1 MCIRRFLA
9 CLVSAPALR
18 GGAGSPSRAP
28 RFSLCALSALL
39 GLLAAS
45 GCTHVAPYQRE
56 YLTRP
61 GMDLTNEMLAA
72 EFEAHVQSAR
82 EGAIGGRGSIGSTG
96 GGCGCN

>member
-1 MCIRRFLA
+1 MFKRCRHA
-9 CLVSAPALR
+9 
-18 GGAGSPSRAP
+18 
-28 RFSLCALSALL
+28 SLCLALSICLFGAFAL
-39 GLLAAS
+39 S

-61 GMDLTNEMLAA
+61 GMDPTGEGHAA

-82 EGAIGGRGSIGSTG
+82 EGAIGGRNTVESTG